1 MFIVIEGVDGSGK
14 GTQTKRLFAYLSSQG
29 KDVAQFS
36 FPRYEH
42 TVYGKLVG
50 EYLNG
55 EYGNVHI
62 KIASTLFAVDRFET
76 RSELEA
82 NIAVRDYILCDRW
95 CPSNVAYSCAKVS
108 VEEARELAI
117 HLDKVDYDVFGQPV
131 PDLIIHLDISI
142 KHSAELVAKKAERC
156 YTDRDADVYEADHD
170 FLKKV
175 AINYRS
181 LVKTTTRYRKW
192 VTIELERN
200 GHLLD
205 EDTVFEKII
214 SVVER
219 VENELGN
226 DRKN

>member
-55 EYGNVHI
+55 QYGNAHI
-62 KIASTLFAVDRFET
+62 KIASTLFAVDRFEA

-82 NIAVRDYILCDRW
+82 NLAVRDYILCDRW
-95 CPSNVAYSCAKVS
+95 CPSNVAYSCAKVP

-131 PDLIIHLDISI
+131 PDLIIHLDISL
-142 KHSAELVAKKAERC
+142 KSSVELVAKKAERC
-156 YTDRDADVYEADHD
+156 YTTRDADVYESDHE

-175 AINYRS
+175 VTNYRS
-181 LVKTTTRYRKW
+181 LVKETTRYRKW

-205 EDTVFEKII
+205 EDTIFGKII
-214 SVVER
+214 SVVKR
-219 VENELGN
+219 IENELSN
-226 DRKN
+226 DKK

>member
-42 TVYGKLVG
+42 TVYGKLIG

-82 NIAVRDYILCDRW
+82 NLAVRDYVLCDRW
-95 CPSNVAYSCAKVS
+95 CPSNVAYSCARMPD
-108 VEEARELAI
+108 EEAKDLAI
-117 HLDKVDYDVFGQPV
+117 HLDKVDYDVFCQPV

-142 KHSAELVAKKAERC
+142 KNSAELVAKKAERC
-156 YTDRDADVYEADHD
+156 YTARDADVYEADHD

-205 EDTVFEKII
+205 EDTVFGKII
-214 SVVER
+214 SVVESI
-219 VENELGN
+219 ENELSI
-226 DRKN
+226 DKN

>member
-14 GTQTKRLFAYLSSQG
+14 GTQTKRLSAYLTSQG

-36 FPRYEH
+36 FPRYQH
-42 TVYGKLVG
+42 TRYGKLIG

-55 EYGNVHI
+55 QYGDTHI

-76 RSELEA
+76 RDELESNLA
-82 NIAVRDYILCDRW
+82 IRDYVLCDRW
-95 CPSNVAYSCAKVS
+95 CPSNVAYSCAKVPD
-108 VEEARELAI
+108 EEAKDLAV
-117 HLDKVDYDVFGQPV
+117 HLDAVDYDIFGQPV

-142 KHSAELVAKKAERC
+142 ERSAELIAKKAERC
-156 YTDRDADVYEADHD
+156 YTAQDADVYEADHE

-181 LVKTTTRYRKW
+181 LVKNTTRYRRW
-192 VTIELERN
+192 ITIEMERN

-205 EDTVFEKII
+205 EDAVFGKILSAI
-214 SVVER
+214 KR